1 VSNPS
6 TPAAAGND
14 GRWLA
19 YGLTREIRLA
29 DVAAGR
35 YLLSVEAI
43 ARGTANPVV
52 RETLITVR

>member
-1 VSNPS
+1 
-6 TPAAAGND
+6 
-14 GRWLA
+14 LA